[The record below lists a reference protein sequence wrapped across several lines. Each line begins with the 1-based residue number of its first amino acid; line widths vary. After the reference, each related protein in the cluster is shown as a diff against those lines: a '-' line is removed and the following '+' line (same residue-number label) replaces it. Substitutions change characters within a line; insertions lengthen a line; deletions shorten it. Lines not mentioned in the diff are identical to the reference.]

1 MIVSYRDRRTEA
13 FARGERVAAFSGF
26 SRAAERA
33 LDRLEAATSL
43 RDLMTP
49 GLRLEKLKGD
59 QAGRCVSPGRTGRR
73 DRRRLKLST
82 IIEAAASEAVCH
94 GA

>member
-13 FARGERVAAFSGF
+13 FARGERVPAFSGF
-26 SRAAERA
+26 QRAAERA

-43 RDLMTP
+43 RDLATP

-59 QAGRCVSPGRTGRR
+59 YAGRFSVRVNDQWRVCFTWPDRSPGPEEVEIV
-73 DRRRLKLST
+73 DY
-82 IIEAAASEAVCH
+82 H
-94 GA
+94 